1 MNRIRFYQQETMNR
15 MQFNG
20 DWMPEV
26 EKWAEDHSAMIAR
39 YDALQTYRKMQML
52 AEELTPVELHQFYSV
67 ESRES
72 QIEEEDGLEDIFW
85 EDRPEES

>member
-1 MNRIRFYQQETMNR
+1 MNRIRFYQQKTMNR

-20 DWMPEV
+20 DWIPEV

-39 YDALQTYRKMQML
+39 YDALQIYRKMQIL
-52 AEELTPVELHQFYSV
+52 AEGLTPIELHQFYSV
-67 ESRES
+67 ECRAS

>member
-1 MNRIRFYQQETMNR
+1 MNRIRFYQQQTMNR

-52 AEELTPVELHQFYSV
+52 AEELTPVELHQFYHV
-67 ESRES
+67 ECRGS
-72 QIEEEDGLEDIFW
+72 QIEEEDFLEDIFW